1 MTHKT
6 EKFQF
11 ASNEGKV
18 VTLISKKYCF
28 EIENRFKE
36 MIGEDKWKAYQVDN
50 TVDLELTLKQV
61 EDNFLRLLDFED
73 GKKHKI
79 NWEDQDYDEIMR
91 VISFF
96 LRYRKNAQLRQ
107 LESQKEMI
115 ALTIEMMKK
124 LMSLS
129 PEDLS
134 SKEKLESILGSLS
147 QEVPANSIS

>member
-11 ASNEGKV
+11 AANGGKV
-18 VTLISKKYCF
+18 VTLTSKKYCF

-36 MIGEDKWKAYQVDN
+36 MIGEDKFNAFQKDN
-50 TVDLELTLKQV
+50 TIDLEITLEQV
-61 EDNFLRLLDFED
+61 EKHFPRLLDFE
-73 GKKHKI
+73 GEEQKI

-134 SKEKLESILGSLS
+134 SKEKLETILGSLS

>member
-11 ASNEGKV
+11 AANGEKV
-18 VTLISKKYCF
+18 VTLVSKKYCF

-36 MIGEDKWKAYQVDN
+36 MIGEDKFNAFQKDN
-50 TVDLELTLKQV
+50 TIDLEITLEQV
-61 EDNFLRLLDFED
+61 EKHFPRLLDFE
-73 GKKHKI
+73 GEEQKI

-134 SKEKLESILGSLS
+134 SKEKLETILGSLS

>member
-11 ASNEGKV
+11 AANGGKV
-18 VTLISKKYCF
+18 VTLVSKKYCF

-36 MIGEDKWKAYQVDN
+36 MIGEDKFNAFQKDN
-50 TVDLELTLKQV
+50 TIDLEITLEQV
-61 EDNFLRLLDFED
+61 EKHFPRLLDFE
-73 GKKHKI
+73 GEEQKI

>member
-1 MTHKT
+1 MMTHKT

-11 ASNEGKV
+11 AANGGKV
-18 VTLISKKYCF
+18 VTLVSKKYCF

-36 MIGEDKWKAYQVDN
+36 MIGEDKFNAFQKDN
-50 TVDLELTLKQV
+50 TIDLEITLEQV
-61 EDNFLRLLDFED
+61 EKHFPRLLDFE
-73 GKKHKI
+73 GEEQKI

>member
-11 ASNEGKV
+11 AANGGKL
-18 VTLISKKYCF
+18 VTLTSKKYCF

-36 MIGEDKWKAYQVDN
+36 MIGEDKFNAFQKDN
-50 TVDLELTLKQV
+50 TIDIEITLDQV
-61 EDNFLRLLDFED
+61 EKHFPRLLDFE
-73 GKKHKI
+73 GEEQKI

-134 SKEKLESILGSLS
+134 SKEKLETILGSLS

>member
-11 ASNEGKV
+11 AANGGKV
-18 VTLISKKYCF
+18 VTLVSKKYCF

-36 MIGEDKWKAYQVDN
+36 MIGEDKFNAFQKDN
-50 TVDLELTLKQV
+50 TIDIEITLEQV
-61 EDNFLRLLDFED
+61 EKHFPRLLDFE
-73 GKKHKI
+73 GEEQKI

-134 SKEKLESILGSLS
+134 SKEKLETILGSLS

>member
-11 ASNEGKV
+11 AANGGKV
-18 VTLISKKYCF
+18 VTLVSKKYCF

-36 MIGEDKWKAYQVDN
+36 MIGEDKFNAFQKDN
-50 TVDLELTLKQV
+50 TIDLEITLEQV
-61 EDNFLRLLDFED
+61 EKHFPRLLDFE
-73 GKKHKI
+73 GEEQKI

-134 SKEKLESILGSLS
+134 SKEKLETILGSLS
-147 QEVPANSIS
+147 QEVPASSIS

>member
-11 ASNEGKV
+11 AANGGKV
-18 VTLISKKYCF
+18 VTLVSKKYCF

-36 MIGEDKWKAYQVDN
+36 MIGEDKFNAFQKDN
-50 TVDLELTLKQV
+50 TIDLEITLEQV
-61 EDNFLRLLDFED
+61 EKHFARLLDFE
-73 GKKHKI
+73 GEEQKI

-134 SKEKLESILGSLS
+134 SKEKLETILGSLS

>member
-11 ASNEGKV
+11 AANGGKV
-18 VTLISKKYCF
+18 VTLVSKKYCF

-36 MIGEDKWKAYQVDN
+36 MIGEDKFNAFQKDN
-50 TVDLELTLKQV
+50 TIDLEITLEQV
-61 EDNFLRLLDFED
+61 EKHFPRLLDFE
-73 GKKHKI
+73 GEEQKI

-134 SKEKLESILGSLS
+134 SKEKLETILGSLS